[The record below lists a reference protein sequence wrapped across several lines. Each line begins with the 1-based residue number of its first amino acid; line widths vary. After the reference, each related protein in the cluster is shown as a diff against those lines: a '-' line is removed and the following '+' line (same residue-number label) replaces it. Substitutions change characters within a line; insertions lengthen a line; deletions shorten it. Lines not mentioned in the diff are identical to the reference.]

1 MKGDEIKNAPKL
13 FCESITVGYTP
24 EYFVMAL
31 SSGSQASIY
40 SLTPEHTKRLSQYL
54 SHEVAAYE
62 KEHGE
67 IKAAWNPN
75 VPSPVQRFNPPTA
88 LS

>member
-1 MKGDEIKNAPKL
+1 MKPEDLKKSPKL
-13 FCESITVGYTP
+13 FCESITVGFTP

-31 SSGSQASIY
+31 SSGNQAGIY
-40 SLTPEHTKRLSQYL
+40 SMTPEHMKRLAQYL
-54 SHEVAAYE
+54 SHEVSEYE

-67 IKAAWNPN
+67 IKANWNPN
-75 VPSPVQRFNPPTA
+75 VLSPVQRMNPPTE